1 MKKVGKIITQSK
13 KELTIG
19 PILKLVEAIIEVIIP
34 IIIAKVI
41 DNIFVYSIDDKIK
54 IGSII
59 LLITIFG
66 YVFASISQY
75 MATKVSQ
82 SIGKSLRLEL
92 FKHIFKI
99 PNKYLDKIG
108 SLAIVNRLTNDIF
121 NIEIAI
127 AMWIRLVIRVPFIC
141 IASLVMIGFINMKI
155 ALMVFV
161 STIIFSLA
169 IYIIIKVTIPLFK
182 KANKALDKLLAK
194 TKEEIIN
201 IKIIRSF
208 VTENSELNKFDKIN
222 EENFKYSKKANIFS
236 SLLSPITSIILNIT
250 IILILINGNI
260 QIKSNLLTQGE
271 LIAIINY
278 VTQILISVI
287 ILSNLI
293 SIYTKA
299 FSSINRV
306 NDIFDVEEE
315 KETGT
320 IEKVIEGV
328 KDIIRFENVNF
339 SYNNKNLLL
348 KNINVNIKKGE
359 IIGIIGTTSSGKS
372 TFLELINR
380 SYIPNS
386 GNIFFYDLNLS
397 EYTDSYIKKN
407 IKIIEQNPIFLRDSI
422 KNNIKLSYKADN
434 NEINK
439 AVVLS
444 EVDEFIKTKSEGLDY
459 IIKNDGNNLSGGQK
473 QRIALAR
480 MFMGKPKI
488 IILDNITSALD
499 LKTESRVI
507 NNIINYVNKND
518 ITLLIASQKVNIVK
532 KCDKI
537 LVFDSGYIVGY
548 GTHEELLKNCDLYN
562 YINMLQ
568 N

>member
-1 MKKVGKIITQSK
+1 MKKVGKIITKYK

-99 PNKYLDKIG
+99 PNKYVDKIG

-169 IYIIIKVTIPLFK
+169 IYIIIKVTIPLLK
-182 KANKALDKLLAK
+182 KANKVLDKLLAK

-422 KNNIKLSYKADN
+422 KNNIKLSYKTDN

-507 NNIINYVNKND
+507 NNIIDYVNKNNM
-518 ITLLIASQKVNIVK
+518 TLLIASQKVNIVK

>member
-1 MKKVGKIITQSK
+1 MKKVGKIITKYK

-99 PNKYLDKIG
+99 PNKYVDKIG

-439 AVVLS
+439 EVVLS

-488 IILDNITSALD
+488 IILDNVTSALD

-507 NNIINYVNKND
+507 NNIIDYVNKNNM
-518 ITLLIASQKVNIVK
+518 TLLIASQKVNIVK

>member
-1 MKKVGKIITQSK
+1 MKKVGKIITKYK

-169 IYIIIKVTIPLFK
+169 IYIIIKVTIPLLK
-182 KANKALDKLLAK
+182 KANKVLDKLLAK

-222 EENFKYSKKANIFS
+222 EENFKYSKKANVFS

-320 IEKVIEGV
+320 IKKVNEGA

>member
-1 MKKVGKIITQSK
+1 MKKVGKIITKYK

-99 PNKYLDKIG
+99 PNKYVDKIG

-182 KANKALDKLLAK
+182 KANKTLDKLLAK

>member
-1 MKKVGKIITQSK
+1 MKKVGKIIKKYK
-13 KELTIG
+13 KELIIG

-41 DNIFVYSIDDKIK
+41 DNIFTYSIDDKIK

-75 MATKVSQ
+75 IATKVSQ

-99 PNKYLDKIG
+99 PNKYVDKIG

>member
-1 MKKVGKIITQSK
+1 M
-13 KELTIG
+13 
-19 PILKLVEAIIEVIIP
+19 
-34 IIIAKVI
+34 
-41 DNIFVYSIDDKIK
+41 
-54 IGSII
+54 
-59 LLITIFG
+59 
-66 YVFASISQY
+66 
-75 MATKVSQ
+75 
-82 SIGKSLRLEL
+82 
-92 FKHIFKI
+92 
-99 PNKYLDKIG
+99 
-108 SLAIVNRLTNDIF
+108 
-121 NIEIAI
+121 
-127 AMWIRLVIRVPFIC
+127 
-141 IASLVMIGFINMKI
+141 
-155 ALMVFV
+155 
-161 STIIFSLA
+161 
-169 IYIIIKVTIPLFK
+169 
-182 KANKALDKLLAK
+182 
-194 TKEEIIN
+194 
-201 IKIIRSF
+201 
-208 VTENSELNKFDKIN
+208 
-222 EENFKYSKKANIFS
+222 
-236 SLLSPITSIILNIT
+236 LSPITSIILNIT

>member
-1 MKKVGKIITQSK
+1 MKKVGKIITKYK

-99 PNKYLDKIG
+99 PNKYVDKIG

-488 IILDNITSALD
+488 IILDNVTSALD

-507 NNIINYVNKND
+507 NNIIDYVNKNNM
-518 ITLLIASQKVNIVK
+518 TLLIASQKVNIVK

>member
-1 MKKVGKIITQSK
+1 MKKVGKIIKKYK
-13 KELTIG
+13 KELIIG

-41 DNIFVYSIDDKIK
+41 DNIFTYSIDDKIK

-75 MATKVSQ
+75 IATKVSQ

-99 PNKYLDKIG
+99 PNKYVDKIG

-488 IILDNITSALD
+488 IILDNVTSALD

-507 NNIINYVNKND
+507 NNIIDYVNKNNM
-518 ITLLIASQKVNIVK
+518 TLLIASQKVNIVK

>member
-1 MKKVGKIITQSK
+1 MKKVGKIITKYK

>member
-1 MKKVGKIITQSK
+1 MKKVGKIITKYK

-488 IILDNITSALD
+488 IILDNVTSALD

-507 NNIINYVNKND
+507 NNIIDYVNKND

>member
-1 MKKVGKIITQSK
+1 MNKVKHVITEYK
-13 KELTIG
+13 NKLIIG
-19 PILKLVEAIIEVIIP
+19 PIFKLVEAIIEILIP
-34 IIIAKVI
+34 VIIAKVI
-41 DNIFVYSIDDKIK
+41 DNIFLYNVNEKIK
-54 IGSII
+54 IGVII
-59 LLITIFG
+59 LIITIIG
-66 YVFASISQY
+66 YICASISQY
-75 MATKVSQ
+75 LAAKVSQ
-82 SIGKSLRLEL
+82 DIGKKLRLDL
-92 FKHIFKI
+92 FKHIFKV
-99 PNKYLDKIG
+99 PNKEIDRIG

>member
-1 MKKVGKIITQSK
+1 MKKVGKIITKYK

-66 YVFASISQY
+66 YICACISQY
-75 MATKVSQ
+75 LAAKVSQ
-82 SIGKSLRLEL
+82 AIGKELRLDL

-99 PNKYLDKIG
+99 PNKEIDKIG

-386 GNIFFYDLNLS
+386 GNIFLM
-397 EYTDSYIKKN
+397 E
-407 IKIIEQNPIFLRDSI
+407 
-422 KNNIKLSYKADN
+422 
-434 NEINK
+434 
-439 AVVLS
+439 
-444 EVDEFIKTKSEGLDY
+444 
-459 IIKNDGNNLSGGQK
+459 
-473 QRIALAR
+473 
-480 MFMGKPKI
+480 
-488 IILDNITSALD
+488 
-499 LKTESRVI
+499 
-507 NNIINYVNKND
+507 
-518 ITLLIASQKVNIVK
+518 
-532 KCDKI
+532 
-537 LVFDSGYIVGY
+537 
-548 GTHEELLKNCDLYN
+548 
-562 YINMLQ
+562 
-568 N
+568 

>member
-1 MKKVGKIITQSK
+1 MKKVGKIITKYK

-99 PNKYLDKIG
+99 PNKYVDKIG

-222 EENFKYSKKANIFS
+222 EENFKYSKKANVFS

-488 IILDNITSALD
+488 IILDNVTSALD

-507 NNIINYVNKND
+507 NNIIDYVNKNNM
-518 ITLLIASQKVNIVK
+518 TLLIASQKVNIVK

>member
-1 MKKVGKIITQSK
+1 MKKVGKIITKYK

-99 PNKYLDKIG
+99 PNKYVDKIG

-127 AMWIRLVIRVPFIC
+127 VMWIRLVIRVPFIC

-488 IILDNITSALD
+488 IILDNVTSALD

-507 NNIINYVNKND
+507 NNIIDYVNKNNM
-518 ITLLIASQKVNIVK
+518 TLLIASQKVNIVK

>member
-1 MKKVGKIITQSK
+1 MKKVGKIITKYK

-82 SIGKSLRLEL
+82 SIGKLLRLEL

>member
-1 MKKVGKIITQSK
+1 MKKVGKIITKYK

-99 PNKYLDKIG
+99 PNKYVDKIG

>member
-1 MKKVGKIITQSK
+1 MKKVGKIITKYK

-444 EVDEFIKTKSEGLDY
+444 EVDEFIKTKLEGLDY